1 MINSRY
7 ITSENNSMLDANTF
21 VIILYATFFF
31 QAALLLVMSI
41 YVRGYQSIQMWALG
55 SLALGLGFAC
65 IHLRTFGFFA
75 HELIVLT
82 NVFIIIG
89 GILYYYA
96 TIKQLQLPS
105 KRKAVFSGSA
115 FFIILIAIFTYV
127 WENIDVRMVLFSF
140 GFSILLSYMGYLLI
154 RHAKPNIKRPAYFM
168 ALLFSLV
175 TIFLIVRGFSVIFDG
190 QLSGHIFVGEFLQS
204 ISIIFGL
211 GISQLWTIGIIV
223 LKNCILQESLAE
235 KSRELEAS
243 AEDKGKLISIL
254 SHDLRGPVT
263 TLASF
268 TDILASDNF
277 NPESAKY
284 KEMVGAMQRTAYST
298 SILLDNL
305 LDWGQMKSS
314 FEQVEKTEMVYSEII
329 PDVMNLLTTTA
340 ESKKIQIIDAIPPS
354 TKIVGDRRMIQGIFR
369 NLISNAIKFT
379 PKDGMIRLSLI
390 SSEVET
396 PVFAIKDNGIG
407 MNDATLDKIFERNE
421 KTHRSGTNGESG
433 IGLGLSLCREFVMK
447 HDGCIWATSEPEKG
461 STFYFTIGN

>member
-1 MINSRY
+1 
-7 ITSENNSMLDANTF
+7 MLDANTF

-65 IHLRTFGFFA
+65 IHLRTFGFFS

-96 TIKQLQLPS
+96 TIKQLQLLS

-127 WENIDVRMVLFSF
+127 WDNLDVRVVLFSF

-154 RHAKPNIKRPAYFM
+154 RYAKPNVKRPAYFM
-168 ALLFSLV
+168 ALLFILV
-175 TIFLIVRGFSVIFDG
+175 TFFLIVRGFSVIFDG
-190 QLSGHIFVGEFLQS
+190 KFSGNIFVGEFLQS

-243 AEDKGKLISIL
+243 VAEKGK
-254 SHDLRGPVT
+254 
-263 TLASF
+263 
-268 TDILASDNF
+268 
-277 NPESAKY
+277 
-284 KEMVGAMQRTAYST
+284 
-298 SILLDNL
+298 
-305 LDWGQMKSS
+305 
-314 FEQVEKTEMVYSEII
+314 
-329 PDVMNLLTTTA
+329 
-340 ESKKIQIIDAIPPS
+340 
-354 TKIVGDRRMIQGIFR
+354 
-369 NLISNAIKFT
+369 
-379 PKDGMIRLSLI
+379 
-390 SSEVET
+390 
-396 PVFAIKDNGIG
+396 
-407 MNDATLDKIFERNE
+407 
-421 KTHRSGTNGESG
+421 
-433 IGLGLSLCREFVMK
+433 
-447 HDGCIWATSEPEKG
+447 
-461 STFYFTIGN
+461 